1 MAPNTTLEQFSVA
14 CIKLCVNKSAVHAL
28 CTGSAQGIQVLEGLE
43 KAIPTI
49 YVRGN
54 HMKIEGTHLFDAPR
68 EMVWEMFLDP
78 VVLAKIMPNCQK
90 LEKINDDEYEGKM
103 TIQVGPVQGVF
114 QGKVKLSELNPPANY
129 HMEIHGRG
137 PAGMVDGEGDVRLED
152 VEGQTLMHYNGE
164 AKVSG
169 RIASVGQRVMD
180 TSARAIT
187 KQSLE
192 NLDKQIQAR
201 LAPQAVQA
209 EPPTPTPEPAPAP
222 KQEQAQEPA
231 PQSRAAE
238 NRVAPGPEGAA
249 SSPSEYAFTLA
260 KELFNEFVPADKQKW
275 IVVGAGFL
283 SLYLFFNWWT
293 NLIARRVAR
302 YLE

>member
-1 MAPNTTLEQFSVA
+1 
-14 CIKLCVNKSAVHAL
+14 
-28 CTGSAQGIQVLEGLE
+28 
-43 KAIPTI
+43 
-49 YVRGN
+49 
-54 HMKIEGTHLFDAPR
+54 MKIEGTHLFDAPR
-68 EMVWEMFLDP
+68 EVVWEMFLDP

-114 QGKVKLSELNPPANY
+114 QGKVKLSDLVPPASY
-129 HMEIHGRG
+129 RMEIHGRG

-152 VEGQTLMHYNGE
+152 VEGQTLMHYSGD

-201 LAPQAVQA
+201 QAPQAMQT
-209 EPPTPTPEPAPAP
+209 EQPTPTPESVSE
-222 KQEQAQEPA
+222 QEQAQEPA

-238 NRVAPGPEGAA
+238 NRVVPGPEVAA
-249 SSPSEYAFTLA
+249 SSQSEFAFTLA

-275 IVVGAGFL
+275 VLAGAGFL

-293 NLIARRVAR
+293 NLIAQRVAR
-302 YLE
+302 HLE